1 MKEIPNKSTAL
12 PPAKTDGLAPT
23 YADLLR
29 NALDFP
35 PQGGFT
41 LEEMRKRGRIDKA
54 LTDVKAGD
62 VIKLEDADYTAA
74 QEVIRAVRWNGR
86 SPELLAFAEAFGVT

>member
-1 MKEIPNKSTAL
+1 MKEIFCKITTL
-12 PPAKTDGLAPT
+12 PPAKPDGQPPT

-54 LTDVKAGD
+54 LEGVEPGGI
-62 VIKLEDADYTAA
+62 IKLEDADYMAA